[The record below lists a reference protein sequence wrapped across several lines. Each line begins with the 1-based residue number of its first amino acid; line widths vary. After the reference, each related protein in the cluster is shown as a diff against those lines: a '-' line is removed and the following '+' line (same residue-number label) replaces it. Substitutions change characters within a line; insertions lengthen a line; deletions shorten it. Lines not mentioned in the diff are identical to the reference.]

1 MNNLLKK
8 HPLIEDIT
16 NCKEIFW
23 VNAKVQASGVKDDSN
38 DAQDPAAG
46 VDIDAAEARLLRF
59 APFIAKM
66 FPDAKDGIIESE
78 LKEISHMKE
87 LLAKGRER
95 DGSSETGEIEAVDIA
110 GRLFL
115 KCDSHLP
122 VSGSIKARGGIYEV
136 LKLAEKIAME
146 EGGLTYDDDYSV
158 LAEPRFKDI
167 FSKYKVAVGS
177 TGNLGLS
184 IGIISA
190 TIGFE
195 VTVHMSA
202 DARQWKKD
210 MLRAKGAKVV
220 EYPDDY
226 EAAVAQGR
234 REAAEDHAC
243 HFVDDENSLD
253 LFEGYS
259 VAGKRLKKQLDDQ
272 GITIDKEHR
281 LYMYLPCGVGGAPGG
296 VAWGV
301 KKYFGE
307 NAHCFFAEPT
317 HAPCMVL
324 GLVSGLKNKIAVGDI
339 GIDGKTEA
347 DGLAVGR
354 PSALVSEIMDSQLT
368 GCFTVDDKKLY
379 PYLAELKDSEDIFI
393 EPSACAAF
401 EGLKYVC
408 GNAEDTAGSSEGFPA
423 PDENSIHIV
432 WATGGNMVPEEEKE
446 AYYRKGC

>member
-8 HPLIEDIT
+8 DPLIEDIA

-23 VNAKVQASGVKDDSN
+23 VNAKAQASGQTGTFDEAK
-38 DAQDPAAG
+38 ADPAES

-78 LKEISHMKE
+78 LKEISRMKE
-87 LLAKGRER
+87 LLIG
-95 DGSSETGEIEAVDIA
+95 GEVK

-158 LAEPRFKDI
+158 LAEPKFKDI

-177 TGNLGLS
+177 TRNLGLS

-234 REAAEDHAC
+234 REAAEDPAC

-272 GITIDKEHR
+272 GITIDKDHR
-281 LYMYLPCGVGGAPGG
+281 LYVYLPCGVGGAPGG
-296 VAWGV
+296 VAWGI

-307 NAHCFFAEPT
+307 NAYCFFAEPT

-324 GLVSGLKNKIAVGDI
+324 VRMFLTNLNFTLKIRLKAHIFPRTFADIASLCYD
-339 GIDGKTEA
+339 
-347 DGLAVGR
+347 
-354 PSALVSEIMDSQLT
+354 DST
-368 GCFTVDDKKLY
+368 RF
-379 PYLAELKDSEDIFI
+379 
-393 EPSACAAF
+393 
-401 EGLKYVC
+401 
-408 GNAEDTAGSSEGFPA
+408 
-423 PDENSIHIV
+423 
-432 WATGGNMVPEEEKE
+432 
-446 AYYRKGC
+446 

>member
-1 MNNLLKK
+1 MDMNNLLKK
-8 HPLIEDIT
+8 DPLIEDIA

-23 VNAKVQASGVKDDSN
+23 VNPSVDAKLPHAGALGSVAEAK
-38 DAQDPAAG
+38 ADPAES

-78 LKEISHMKE
+78 LKEISRMKE
-87 LLAKGRER
+87 LLVG
-95 DGSSETGEIEAVDIA
+95 GEVK

-158 LAEPRFKDI
+158 LAEPKFKDI

-234 REAAEDHAC
+234 REAAEDPAC

-272 GITIDKEHR
+272 GITIDKDRR
-281 LYMYLPCGVGGAPGG
+281 LYVYLPCGVGGAPGG
-296 VAWGV
+296 VAWGI

-307 NAHCFFAEPT
+307 NAYCFFAEPT

-354 PSALVSEIMDSQLT
+354 PSALVSEIMDSRLT
-368 GCFTVDDKKLY
+368 GCFTVDDEKLY

-408 GNAEDTAGSSEGFPA
+408 GSPGGFPA

-432 WATGGNMVPEEEKE
+432 WATGGNMVPEDEKE
-446 AYYRKGC
+446 AYYKRGCEGR

>member
-1 MNNLLKK
+1 MDMNNLLKK
-8 HPLIEDIT
+8 DPLIEDIA

-23 VNAKVQASGVKDDSN
+23 VNPSVDAKLPHAGALGSVA
-38 DAQDPAAG
+38 DAKADPAES

-78 LKEISHMKE
+78 LKEISRMKE
-87 LLAKGRER
+87 LLVG
-95 DGSSETGEIEAVDIA
+95 GEVK

-158 LAEPRFKDI
+158 LAEPKFKDI

-234 REAAEDHAC
+234 REAAEDPAC

-272 GITIDKEHR
+272 GITIDKDHR
-281 LYMYLPCGVGGAPGG
+281 LYVYLPCGVGGAPGG
-296 VAWGV
+296 VAWGI

-307 NAHCFFAEPT
+307 NAYCFFAEPT

-354 PSALVSEIMDSQLT
+354 PSALVSEIMDSRLT
-368 GCFTVDDKKLY
+368 GCFTVDDEKLY

-401 EGLKYVC
+401 EGLKHVC
-408 GNAEDTAGSSEGFPA
+408 GSPEGFPA

-432 WATGGNMVPEEEKE
+432 WATGGNMVPEDEKE
-446 AYYRKGC
+446 AYYKRGCEGR